1 MKRYF
6 LTAVFLIVLASL
18 SSCSKF
24 GEMNHNPNQVTYG
37 ETNPT
42 KLMQDI
48 IYSGHWTIFYRS
60 WRINSQLMQYS
71 MYVNGQ
77 ELSSNYDIRA
87 TESTQLWNN
96 LFKWASGASHMYR
109 VALEKEDVNSMA
121 IALTL
126 KVYIAEAATS
136 VFGDI
141 PYSEAFMW
149 EDGISHPVYDSQK
162 DVYLKMVAELDS
174 ANSLYDTSRK
184 LDYPDRDILYNGD
197 ISKWQ
202 KFTNSLRLRLL
213 MRMSKNSC
221 EEMDIPAE
229 MDMMFNN
236 PSRYPVFTSNADAAI
251 LRYTGVNPNYNG
263 FGETTATD
271 PMSQNNKMGH
281 TLMKLMTDCS
291 DPRLPFY
298 ADAKNGE
305 YIGLLS
311 GQTNDYI
318 AANSSSACTY
328 AKALNTDTSPSTLMN
343 YAELL
348 FIAAE
353 ASFRGLVSLDRTAE
367 ELYNEAVT
375 ASVRERTGNE
385 SWTPGSFLEA
395 PSTAAYNGTIERI
408 MEQKY
413 VAVFLVGFEAWCDYR
428 RTGLPVMPAGPAM
441 VNRDMYGNVVLP
453 TRLRY
458 PLITQTT
465 NHDNW
470 KQAVS
475 ELETGEDDMLSRLWF
490 ARGERY

>member
-1 MKRYF
+1 MKKYF
-6 LTAVFLIVLASL
+6 LAAIMIVVGFSF
-18 SSCSKF
+18 SCSKF
-24 GEMNHNPNQVTYG
+24 EELNHNPNQVTYG

-42 KLMQDI
+42 KLMSDI

-77 ELSSNYDIRA
+77 ELSSNYDVRA

-96 LFKWASGASHMYR
+96 LFRWASSADHMYD
-109 VALEKEDVNSMA
+109 VAKEKEDGNSMA

-126 KVYIAEAATS
+126 KVYLAEAATS
-136 VFGDI
+136 IFGDM
-141 PYSEAFMW
+141 PYSEAFNW
-149 EDGISHPVYDSQK
+149 ENGVSHPLYDKQE
-162 DVYLKMVAELDS
+162 DIYLSMVSELNT
-174 ANSLYDTSRK
+174 ANDLYDTSKK
-184 LDYPDRDILYNGD
+184 LDYPDRDILYGGD

-213 MRMSKNSC
+213 MRMSKNEC
-221 EEMDIPAE
+221 EDLDIPAE
-229 MDMMFNN
+229 MNLMVNN
-236 PSRYPVFTSNADAAI
+236 PSMYPVFESNSDAAI

-291 DPRLPFY
+291 DPRLPYY
-298 ADAKNGE
+298 ADAKNGD

-318 AANSSSACTY
+318 AANQSLACTY
-328 AKALNTDTSPSTLMN
+328 AKALSTDTSPSTLMN
-343 YAELL
+343 YSELL
-348 FIAAE
+348 FIITE
-353 ASFRGLVSLDRTAE
+353 AQFRGLVSSGKTTE
-367 ELYNEAVT
+367 ELYNEAVV
-375 ASVRERTGNE
+375 ASVRERMGKETW
-385 SWTPGSFLEA
+385 SPGAFLTA
-395 PSTAAYNGTIERI
+395 PSTAAYDGTIERI

-413 VAVFLVGFEAWCDYR
+413 VATFLVGYEAWCDYR
-428 RTGLPVMPAGPAM
+428 RTGLPVMPVGPSM
-441 VNRDMYGNVVLP
+441 VNKDSEGNVVLP

-465 NHDNW
+465 NYDNW
-470 KQAVS
+470 KEAVS
-475 ELETGEDDMLSRLWF
+475 ALETGEDDMLSRVWF